1 MFKNTVITNKSRSI
15 GDKIANFLS
24 SIEHCK
30 IVNIATGKDK
40 SLKFGKSIY
49 TVYDAKKNEKFEKE
63 NIKISR
69 SRFEIQLVCFKKL
82 INKKFPFDIRGLKS
96 LI

>member
-15 GDKIANFLS
+15 GEKIANYLS

-30 IVNIATGKDK
+30 IINIAKRKGK

-49 TVYDAKKNEKFEKE
+49 IVYDTKENEKFAKKN
-63 NIKISR
+63 IKIGR
-69 SRFEIQLVCFKKL
+69 SRFEIQLACFKKS
-82 INKKFPFDIRGLKS
+82 INKKFPFDKRRLKS